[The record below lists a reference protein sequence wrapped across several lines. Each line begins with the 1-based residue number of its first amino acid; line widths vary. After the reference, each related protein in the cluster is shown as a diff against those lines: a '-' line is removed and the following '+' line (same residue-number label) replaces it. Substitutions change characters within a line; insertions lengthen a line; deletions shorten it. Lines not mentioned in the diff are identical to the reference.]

1 MRIGLI
7 LTHRRFVDLLFERVR
22 IAIENRRQLGR
33 LKAKVLGDLLG
44 ICVCERLFSM
54 QKITGA
60 RSGMTLALSA
70 LRATDN

>member
-44 ICVCERLFSM
+44 ICGERLFSM